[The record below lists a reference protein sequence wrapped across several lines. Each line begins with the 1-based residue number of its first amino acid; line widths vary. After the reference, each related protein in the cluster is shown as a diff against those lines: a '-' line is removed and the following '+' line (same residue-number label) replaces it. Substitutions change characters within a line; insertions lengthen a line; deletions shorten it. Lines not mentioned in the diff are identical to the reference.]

1 MHDHLGGLP
10 PKVKLKEE
18 KKLAEALNAA
28 SLQGLLASAHDLS
41 EGGLAQALVESVS
54 RFQVGARIFID
65 ELVET
70 NNISKT
76 AALFSETQARVLVSV
91 GREDDVKFIG
101 LCEQRGIPVTRIGVT
116 DTEPTLEIQ
125 HIASWPI
132 TDLKSASE
140 ATLPELFA

>member
-1 MHDHLGGLP
+1 
-10 PKVKLKEE
+10 
-18 KKLAEALNAA
+18 
-28 SLQGLLASAHDLS
+28 
-41 EGGLAQALVESVS
+41 
-54 RFQVGARIFID
+54 
-65 ELVET
+65 
-70 NNISKT
+70 
-76 AALFSETQARVLVSV
+76 LVSV

-132 TDLKSASE
+132 ADLKSASE